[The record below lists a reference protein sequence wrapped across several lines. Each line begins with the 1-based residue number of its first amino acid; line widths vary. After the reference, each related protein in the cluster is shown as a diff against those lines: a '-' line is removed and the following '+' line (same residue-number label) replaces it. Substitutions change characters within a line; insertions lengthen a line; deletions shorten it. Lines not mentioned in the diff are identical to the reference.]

1 MAGHMDGGQGMVVH
15 EQIVVGDMSGH
26 GQVMGDHTMG
36 ETVVIEMPMGTHTV
50 DGQVIQGQMIEG
62 QMVAMEGHG
71 MVMGEM
77 VDHTGQVIDG
87 QMIEMPMGAHIIDGQ
102 VIQGQMIEGQ
112 MMEGQ
117 MVVMEG
123 HEMAMG
129 EMAGHTSKR
138 EAEYD
143 YEGYDY

>member
-26 GQVMGDHTMG
+26 GQAMGDHT
-36 ETVVIEMPMGTHTV
+36 
-50 DGQVIQGQMIEG
+50 
-62 QMVAMEGHG
+62 
-71 MVMGEM
+71 
-77 VDHTGQVIDG
+77 
-87 QMIEMPMGAHIIDGQ
+87 
-102 VIQGQMIEGQ
+102 
-112 MMEGQ
+112 
-117 MVVMEG
+117 MEG

>member
-26 GQVMGDHTMG
+26 GQAMGDHT
-36 ETVVIEMPMGTHTV
+36 
-50 DGQVIQGQMIEG
+50 
-62 QMVAMEGHG
+62 
-71 MVMGEM
+71 
-77 VDHTGQVIDG
+77 
-87 QMIEMPMGAHIIDGQ
+87 
-102 VIQGQMIEGQ
+102 
-112 MMEGQ
+112 MEGQ
-117 MVVMEG
+117 MVVREG